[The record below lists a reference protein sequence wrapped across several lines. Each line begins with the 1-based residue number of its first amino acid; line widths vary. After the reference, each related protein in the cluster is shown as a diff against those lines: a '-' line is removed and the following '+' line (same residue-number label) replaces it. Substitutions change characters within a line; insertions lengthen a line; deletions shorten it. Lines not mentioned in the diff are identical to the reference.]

1 MAILGVLRAL
11 TELALAPFDALPPV
25 LGLSLLAVLT
35 GLGLLFVVR
44 FTTPQKLVERAR
56 ARMGSA
62 IYETR
67 LFMDYPK
74 RVLIAQGRLILWSFI
89 YISTMLPAFLLASVP
104 LGLLFLHLDA
114 RHGLLPLPVGETVV
128 LRVDTESSSR
138 DPVTLGALPE
148 GVVAVGE
155 SVHLDGQ
162 PTTYFGLRLQ
172 HAGQFRIAVRVGA
185 QSVEKDLVATRG
197 AIMAPARARGS
208 DLLVSEGAER
218 PLPDGAISSIR
229 VAHESRHDT
238 WVGMPWWLYWLLAAT
253 LAALILKKP
262 LGVEL

>member
-1 MAILGVLRAL
+1 MAILGALRAL
-11 TELALAPFDALPPV
+11 TELALKPFDALPPV

-56 ARMGSA
+56 VRMGSA

-74 RVLIAQGRLILWSFI
+74 RVLIAQGRLILWSVI
-89 YISTMLPAFLLASVP
+89 YIGTMLPAFLLASLP
-104 LGLLFLHLDA
+104 LGFMFLHLDA
-114 RHGLLPLPVGETVV
+114 RHGLRPLPVGETVV
-128 LRVDTESSSR
+128 LRVDA
-138 DPVTLGALPE
+138 DGKAPVTLDALPD
-148 GVVAVGE
+148 GVVAVGD

-162 PTTYFGLRLQ
+162 PSTYFGLRLQ
-172 HAGQFRIAVRVGA
+172 RPGQFRVSVRSGG
-185 QSVEKDLVATRG
+185 QSIEKELVSVPG
-197 AIMAPARARGS
+197 AIMRPARARGS
-208 DLLVSEGAER
+208 DLLVSEGTET
-218 PLPDGAISSIR
+218 PLPDGAVSSIR
-229 VAHESRHDT
+229 IAHESRHDT

-253 LAALILKKP
+253 LAALVLKKP